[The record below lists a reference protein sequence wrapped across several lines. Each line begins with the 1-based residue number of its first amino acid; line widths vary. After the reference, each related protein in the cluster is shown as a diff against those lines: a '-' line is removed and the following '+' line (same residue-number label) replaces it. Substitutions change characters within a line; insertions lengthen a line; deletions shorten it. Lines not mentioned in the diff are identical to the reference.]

1 LCVIRFSI
9 SYHDKFYNFLFFRA
23 LDLSNNCITLDTS
36 TQIATFGDGATPLE
50 KLESLSLAGNK
61 IQDAGFEIVQRI
73 VIDHF
78 PNLKLLDLAGCFISS
93 ISYPHLANL
102 LALTLPSG
110 WPRMDEIMFQ
120 NNLLNHTH
128 NQELLSEFGDRPM
141 RCKFSASS
149 PYTGIEFPL
158 RYNLRD
164 FGVDTN

>member
-1 LCVIRFSI
+1 MFLSI
-9 SYHDKFYNFLFFRA
+9 LRA
-23 LDLSNNCITLDTS
+23 LDLSSNFITLDTS
-36 TQIATFGDGATPLE
+36 PQIATFSEGIMPLE

-73 VIDHF
+73 VIDHL
-78 PNLKLLDLAGCFISS
+78 PNLKLLDVAGCFISS
-93 ISYPHLANL
+93 ISYAHLANL

-120 NNLLNHTH
+120 DNLLNHTH

-141 RCKFSASS
+141 RCKFSPSP

>member
-1 LCVIRFSI
+1 M
-9 SYHDKFYNFLFFRA
+9 FRA
-23 LDLSNNCITLDTS
+23 LDLSYNYITLDTS
-36 TQIATFGDGATPLE
+36 NQITILNDGITPLD

-61 IQDAGFEIVQRI
+61 IQDRGFEIVQRI

-102 LALTLPSG
+102 LDLHLSSG
-110 WPRMDEIMFQ
+110 WPRLEEILFQ

-141 RCKFSASS
+141 RCKFSPSS
-149 PYTGIEFPL
+149 AYAGIEFPL

-164 FGVDTN
+164 FGVDN